1 MNKKTFLIVGLIS
14 VCLISLALNASGQGT
29 TSRFTGTVQDSSG
42 AAVAGATVT
51 LTNEATGISLTTE
64 TSESGSYTFDLIQ
77 PGTYQVAVER
87 QGFKKFV
94 SNKNVVNINQPTTVK
109 VALEV
114 GDVTAVVTVEG
125 SAEQV
130 QTSTSGNIGSIIE
143 QRTLESLPIVG
154 TRGRNPLSLINFQPG
169 VVNGANTG
177 GGVHVN
183 GSRDR
188 AFNFTL
194 DGIDINE
201 SSAGGSNFT
210 PLRTNPDSIQ
220 EFQIV
225 TSNFTAELG
234 RSSGA
239 QVTLVTRA
247 GTNRFN
253 GNVFDYYQTPRFN
266 ANEYDQNL
274 LGIPRRQFV
283 QHIFGGSVGGPII
296 KDKFFFFTNLQ
307 LLRTTETRLAQRT
320 VYTQAA
326 RNGIFRYVQGGRN
339 FPTGTAT
346 PSVDSSGNPLF
357 PNCSATV
364 TINCIATYNIAGNPT
379 TTGID
384 PRLQTII
391 NSAPLPNDFAAGD
404 GLNIAGFNFVA
415 PSTEKQYDFTTRFD
429 YKFAD
434 NNLLY
439 VRYAQGQQNTIGDI
453 GNGGL
458 QPFPN
463 TPNLVDTFRDPKNLA
478 INHRWSPT
486 ARITNEFIFGLNKF
500 AFSFETPEPD
510 ATLPFTF
517 NLVTTP
523 GTNFSFNAR
532 RLRTYQFVDNITFDY
547 QPHTIKTGINFRFGR
562 QIDDRSSVAG
572 SAIEPIVDFSRTG
585 TSAVFTGFNLPMTS
599 ATTINSND
607 LTRLQNQVND
617 FLGRIGNYSQAFIS
631 TPDGNSFEPA
641 GTRYNFTSFFP
652 EYDFYVQDNWKVRQ
666 NLTVDLGLRW
676 EFKLSPS
683 SEGLSVL
690 RPEPAP
696 SLGNPPTNSI
706 RYSEGSLFQNDLN
719 NYSPSVGIA
728 WDPFKSGKTSIRA
741 NYRLAYDRFATFV
754 FASSIFQNTPGNN
767 FGAFQTGGLLRTL
780 SPIPAPVNTPNI
792 LRQPAAFGTGS
803 LTVIDP
809 DLRFPEI
816 HQWFFGVQR
825 EIGFDSVLEINYIG
839 RRGTHLFGGYDA
851 NQVKIN
857 ATDPRCGSQTFLDAF
872 RAVQAGGASVC
883 LAGLL
888 IGGADT
894 VANTSTFRTQFSS
907 QLSATQNAVASVAQT
922 LSQRSGTTSLT
933 ANGFNQF
940 FFKDY
945 PQFTGAL
952 NVLDSND
959 VSRYNALEIIFKRRL
974 KRGLSFQVGYTLA
987 ESKDTRSFD
996 PTFTTVSRGTNQS
1009 ASSTPFDNNNRR
1021 LNYAPSDFDRRHAL
1035 QAIYLYE
1042 LPFGKGRT
1050 FASEIPTA
1058 LDWVIGGWQLAGTF
1072 NLASGR
1078 PFTVYSG
1085 FNSFSNVVSSIA
1097 NCNGCSRN
1105 LGNIIQ
1111 ESGTNFYFSAEQ
1123 RALFSV
1129 PAAGEIGNTGRNFFI
1144 APRQFQTD
1152 ASLSK
1157 KFRFTERYS
1166 FDIRVDA
1173 QNLTNTPSFGL
1184 PTATFSSGTFGRI
1197 RDNVVSGSRRIQFS
1211 GKFYF

>member
-1 MNKKTFLIVGLIS
+1 M
-14 VCLISLALNASGQGT
+14 
-29 TSRFTGTVQDSSG
+29 
-42 AAVAGATVT
+42 
-51 LTNEATGISLTTE
+51 
-64 TSESGSYTFDLIQ
+64 
-77 PGTYQVAVER
+77 
-87 QGFKKFV
+87 
-94 SNKNVVNINQPTTVK
+94 
-109 VALEV
+109 
-114 GDVTAVVTVEG
+114 
-125 SAEQV
+125 
-130 QTSTSGNIGSIIE
+130 
-143 QRTLESLPIVG
+143 
-154 TRGRNPLSLINFQPG
+154 
-169 VVNGANTG
+169 
-177 GGVHVN
+177 
-183 GSRDR
+183 
-188 AFNFTL
+188 
-194 DGIDINE
+194 
-201 SSAGGSNFT
+201 
-210 PLRTNPDSIQ
+210 
-220 EFQIV
+220 
-225 TSNFTAELG
+225 
-234 RSSGA
+234 
-239 QVTLVTRA
+239 
-247 GTNRFN
+247 
-253 GNVFDYYQTPRFN
+253 
-266 ANEYDQNL
+266 
-274 LGIPRRQFV
+274 
-283 QHIFGGSVGGPII
+283 GGPII

-974 KRGLSFQVGYTLA
+974 KKGLSFQVGYTLA

-1123 RALFSV
+1123 RALFSI

-1184 PTATFSSGTFGRI
+1184 PTATVSSGTFGRI